1 MTVSANYAFEI
12 TTPEGGCGLES
23 VLCSRKG
30 KLDGVVNGIDLN
42 EWNPRSDEYLPAHYS
57 IADLSGKAACKA
69 ALQKELGLPVRPD
82 VPLIGFIGRLDWQKG
97 PELIRD
103 AIPALMGQDVQLV
116 MLGAGRW
123 DLQEFLKAT
132 ENYNRDKFRG
142 WVGFSVAV
150 SHRITAGADI
160 LLMPSKFEPCGLN
173 QLYAMRYGTVPVVHA
188 TGGLIDTVKPYSDS
202 AAPDDDAIGTGFLFS
217 PANSD
222 AMMGALNAAMRLYR
236 EKPERWRALMRA
248 GMRRDSSWLAVAAR
262 YEQIFE
268 WAKLGASIG
277 NALPLLACAYACA
290 FPFAPRRPAVLRLG
304 RAPAGCCIGV

>member
-1 MTVSANYAFEI
+1 M
-12 TTPEGGCGLES
+12 
-23 VLCSRKG
+23 
-30 KLDGVVNGIDLN
+30 
-42 EWNPRSDEYLPAHYS
+42 
-57 IADLSGKAACKA
+57 
-69 ALQKELGLPVRPD
+69 
-82 VPLIGFIGRLDWQKG
+82 
-97 PELIRD
+97 
-103 AIPALMGQDVQLV
+103 
-116 MLGAGRW
+116 
-123 DLQEFLKAT
+123 
-132 ENYNRDKFRG
+132 
-142 WVGFSVAV
+142 

-277 NALPLLACAYACA
+277 NALPLLACAHACA
-290 FPFAPRRPAVLRLG
+290 FPFAFRRPAVLRLG